1 MRGLTAMAMATAT
14 ATCENQIKQQHLGVA
29 NEVLLLQRSK
39 VGKVWATT
47 AHCDKCRQSQQ
58 CHSGRFGLCAS
69 QRLDNSMGNCKALKE
84 FPTSPRGRKG
94 TKLKKRA
101 TVKH

>member
-1 MRGLTAMAMATAT
+1 MEGGGGGLTAMAMATATAT

-47 AHCDKCRQSQQ
+47 AHCDKNADRVNNVTPVVLGCVPANVWITRWEI
-58 CHSGRFGLCAS
+58 A
-69 QRLDNSMGNCKALKE
+69 
-84 FPTSPRGRKG
+84 
-94 TKLKKRA
+94 KR
-101 TVKH
+101 